1 MAPVNVDPIDAET
14 GEPAE
19 ADGPGL
25 TQAQKDKAEFE
36 SGLTAAMRE
45 VHDRLAASTQGA
57 DAAPWSACSS
67 IRASDGLVERSPIRL
82 QQHHAAISMKHRIVQ

>member
-19 ADGPGL
+19 ADGPGM
-25 TQAQKDKAEFE
+25 TRAQKDKAEFE

-45 VHDRLAASTQGA
+45 AHDRLAASTQSA
-57 DAAPWSACSS
+57 DAAPWSAT
-67 IRASDGLVERSPIRL
+67 RQYEHPTAWLSDL
-82 QQHHAAISMKHRIVQ
+82 QSDYNNTMPPSA